1 MAVRIYACS
10 NSCVFLALLSR
21 HRDVFLAVCLFVL
34 PRMMKKKK
42 KIFFILFPLKLRL
55 TTTQPWNRFWQ
66 IINFFRASDTF
77 LHPHFF
83 EQPSW
88 RFYLHLDPLDG
99 WNSVERMKIRWK
111 FLLLTFHR
119 RRVWSLSLFLHQD
132 SRKLLLSISPWSYN
146 SCKFLL
152 RSIWVSS
159 LRWWGMLDSGG
170 AKGLGQGAV
179 GKARKQRVAIL

>member
-42 KIFFILFPLKLRL
+42 MIFFILFPLRL

-77 LHPHFF
+77 LPILHPHFF
-83 EQPSW
+83 E
-88 RFYLHLDPLDG
+88 
-99 WNSVERMKIRWK
+99 
-111 FLLLTFHR
+111 LT
-119 RRVWSLSLFLHQD
+119 V
-132 SRKLLLSISPWSYN
+132 LLSSWSVGRME
-146 SCKFLL
+146 L
-152 RSIWVSS
+152 RWTDENPLEVSS
-159 LRWWGMLDSGG
+159 LDLPPSGCLVIVIFFNLPG
-170 AKGLGQGAV
+170 PGGEPEIFLIFV
-179 GKARKQRVAIL
+179 YFLSI